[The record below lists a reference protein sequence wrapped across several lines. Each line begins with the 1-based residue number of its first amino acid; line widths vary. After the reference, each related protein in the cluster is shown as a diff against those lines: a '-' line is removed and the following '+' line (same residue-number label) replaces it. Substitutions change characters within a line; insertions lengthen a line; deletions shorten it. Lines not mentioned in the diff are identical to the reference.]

1 MQIHQSTLTPELTT
15 KIFEEFSKAAIK
27 ATGIDGLSEK
37 AITFEKRDGK
47 NLIGCIVVQ
56 MFWGQLHIKY
66 LFVQEQYRS
75 QGIATELM
83 KHAVEF
89 AQSRG
94 CTFAFV
100 ETMNFQALEFYQKLG
115 FNVELSRY
123 GYNKGSSFH
132 YLKRDLISAARPLTI
147 RPLTQSDISIIVSQ
161 FSQHNWPKPGSTF
174 ETYLK
179 EQHAQDRLVWV
190 AYDKDQFVGYATLKW
205 QSKYEPFRIKNIPE
219 IMDLNVL
226 PPFQGQGIGSALL
239 KTAEKAACKTHPI
252 IGIGVGLYAGYGN
265 AQKLYIR
272 HGYVPDG
279 NGITYNYQPVEPGTN
294 ALVNDDLVL
303 WFIKRL
309 K

>member
-1 MQIHQSTLTPELTT
+1 
-15 KIFEEFSKAAIK
+15 
-27 ATGIDGLSEK
+27 
-37 AITFEKRDGK
+37 
-47 NLIGCIVVQ
+47 

-66 LFVQEQYRS
+66 LFVQEQYRL

-100 ETMNFQALEFYQKLG
+100 ETMNFQALEFYRKLG
-115 FNVELSRY
+115 FNIELSRY

-132 YLKRDLISAARPLTI
+132 YLKRDLIGAARPLTI

-190 AYDKDQFVGYATLKW
+190 AYDKDQFVGYATLK
-205 QSKYEPFRIKNIPE
+205 
-219 IMDLNVL
+219 
-226 PPFQGQGIGSALL
+226 
-239 KTAEKAACKTHPI
+239 
-252 IGIGVGLYAGYGN
+252 
-265 AQKLYIR
+265 
-272 HGYVPDG
+272 
-279 NGITYNYQPVEPGTN
+279 
-294 ALVNDDLVL
+294 
-303 WFIKRL
+303 
-309 K
+309 